1 MAQGS
6 AEQSGRTEKQFARR
20 FAERVLASRWLVV
33 LATPILVAAAAS
45 GIARL
50 EFSANYRI
58 FFDEDNPQLLALEE
72 LENTYG
78 KNENIA
84 FLIVPDDG
92 NATSETALSAAV
104 WLTDAAWQT
113 PYSRRV
119 DSLANFQYTTADGD
133 DLYVRDL
140 VDPLELSRAES
151 RSRIRD
157 IALSDPRIAGAI
169 MALNGDVSVVN
180 VTIEPPEEGLLDA
193 VAEVAEFARS
203 IGAEAEERFPGIDV
217 RVVGTVMVNQTFVE
231 ASIDSQK
238 VFLPAS
244 LVLMALILGLLVRGW
259 AGVAATG
266 LVIVFSIFASMGMGS
281 WVGLPFSPP
290 ISPAPT
296 IVLMIV
302 VANCVHLLV
311 AVQQRLRT
319 GDSEP
324 SAGEREGI
332 PLARRQQR
340 EGIPLARRQQREGMP
355 LAKKRHDAIVEA
367 ISLNLHPIFLASLTT
382 ALGFL
387 SMNFSEVPPYR
398 HLGNFVAFG
407 IAASFLLSVTFLP
420 ALLSLLP
427 IRAAKERRHRGPSM
441 RLLADMALRHRK
453 ALFWGWVVIVP
464 AMVLA
469 IPRNELNDV
478 LVHFFDESVEF
489 RQDTDFM
496 DEHLSGN
503 TLLEYSL
510 HATAEG
516 GATDPEFLTA
526 VSNFADWYRDQP
538 PVRHVAVI
546 TDTFRQLN
554 QSMHGDDPNA
564 YRIPET
570 QELAAQYLLLYELSL
585 PQGLDVN
592 NQIDRSRSATR
603 VSVSAETLYSQ
614 DVLELN
620 ARAEAWLDENAPEVG
635 DVNSTG
641 PAALFAY
648 IGHRNI
654 RAMLIGT
661 VVVLVAISAILLFA
675 LRSLRLGLISI
686 APNLI
691 PAVVGFGVWGLTV
704 GQVGLS
710 LSVVVAMT
718 VGIVVDDTVHFL
730 SKYLRARRQYGQD
743 PEDAVRYAFDT
754 AGRAL
759 ITTTVVL
766 VAGFLIF
773 VFSPF
778 VPTAEVGVLTAIII
792 GSALIADLSL
802 LPALLTG
809 VDRNSGERAA
819 PTA

>member
-1 MAQGS
+1 MDKRGI
-6 AEQSGRTEKQFARR
+6 AEEPFAKR
-20 FAERVLASRWLVV
+20 FAERVLAARWWVI
-33 LATPILVAAAAS
+33 LASLAWVAIAS
-45 GIARL
+45 GGIALL
-50 EFSANYRI
+50 EFSADYRI

-84 FLIVPDDG
+84 FLVVPDDG
-92 NATSETALSAAV
+92 DATSEDALSATV
-104 WLTDAAWQT
+104 WLTQTAWQT

-119 DSLANFQYTTADGD
+119 DSLANFQHTTADGD
-133 DLYVRDL
+133 DLYVRNL
-140 VDPLELSRAES
+140 VDPAQLGSAEA
-151 RSRIRD
+151 RSRIRA

-169 MALNGDVSVVN
+169 LADKGDVSVVN
-180 VTIEPPEEGLLDA
+180 VTIELPQGDMLEA

-203 IGAEAEERFPGIDV
+203 VALEAEERFPGIDL
-217 RVVGTVMVNQTFVE
+217 RVVGTVMINQTFVE
-231 ASIDSQK
+231 ASIDSQM

-244 LVLMALILGLLVRGW
+244 LLLMALILGVLIRGW
-259 AGVAATG
+259 AGVVATG
-266 LVIVFSIFASMGMGS
+266 TVIIFSILASLGLGV

-311 AVQQRLRT
+311 AIRQRLRA
-319 GDSEP
+319 GDP
-324 SAGEREGI
+324 
-332 PLARRQQR
+332 
-340 EGIPLARRQQREGMP
+340 
-355 LAKKRHDAIVEA
+355 RHDAIVEA
-367 ISLNLHPIFLASLTT
+367 IRLNLHPVFLASLTT

-407 IAASFLLSVTFLP
+407 IGASFVLSVTFLP

-427 IRAAKERRHRGPSM
+427 MRAARERRLRGPSM
-441 RLLADMALRHRK
+441 RRLADIALRYRK
-453 ALFWGWVVIVP
+453 PLFWAWVVIVP
-464 AMVLA
+464 AMILA

-496 DEHLSGN
+496 DERLSGN

-510 HATAEG
+510 HASVEG
-516 GATDPEFLTA
+516 GVTDPRFLA
-526 VSNFADWYRDQP
+526 EVSDFASWYREQP
-538 PVRHVAVI
+538 SVRHVAVV

-554 QSMHGDDPNA
+554 QSMHGDDPA
-564 YRIPET
+564 FYRIPES

-585 PQGLDVN
+585 PQGLDLN

-603 VSVSAETLYSQ
+603 MSVSAETLYSK
-614 DVLELN
+614 DLLALN
-620 ARAEAWLDENAPEVG
+620 ARAEAWLDENASHVAG
-635 DVNSTG
+635 VNSTG

-648 IGHRNI
+648 IGQRNI
-654 RAMLIGT
+654 RTMVVGT
-661 VVVLVAISAILLFA
+661 TVLLLAISGILLFA
-675 LRSLRLGLISI
+675 LRSLRLGLTSI
-686 APNLI
+686 VPNLV
-691 PAVVGFGVWGLTV
+691 PAVMGFGVWGLTV
-704 GQVGLS
+704 GQVGLV
-710 LSVVVAMT
+710 LSVVAAMT

-759 ITTTVVL
+759 VTTTVVL

-773 VFSPF
+773 VFSPLI
-778 VPTAEVGVLTAIII
+778 PTAQVGVLTAMII
-792 GSALIADLSL
+792 GFALIADLSL
-802 LPALLTG
+802 LPALLVG
-809 VDRNSGERAA
+809 VDRSSGKRDDALRRTDDAA
-819 PTA
+819 P

>member
-1 MAQGS
+1 MQANDPL
-6 AEQSGRTEKQFARR
+6 AKR
-20 FAERVLASRWLVV
+20 FAERVLASRWLVICAS
-33 LATPILVAAAAS
+33 LLFVAVASS

-50 EFSANYRI
+50 EFTADYRV
-58 FFDEDNPQLLALEE
+58 FFDEHNPQLLALEA

-78 KNENIA
+78 KSENIA

-92 NATSETALSAAV
+92 DATSQDALSAAV
-104 WLTDAAWQT
+104 WLTEAAWQT
-113 PYSRRV
+113 PYTRRV

-140 VDPLELSRAES
+140 VDPQELDRAEA

-157 IALSDPRIAGAI
+157 IASSDPRIAGSI
-169 MALNGDVSVVN
+169 LGRNGDVSIVN
-180 VTIEPPEEGLLDA
+180 VTIELPQEGLLDA
-193 VAEVAEFARS
+193 VGEVAEFARS
-203 IGAEAEERFPGIDV
+203 IANEAEQRFPGIDL
-217 RVVGTVMVNQTFVE
+217 RTVGTVIVNQTFVE
-231 ASIDSQK
+231 ASLESQMI
-238 VFLPAS
+238 FLPAS
-244 LVLMALILGLLVRGW
+244 LLLMALILGFLTRSA
-259 AGVAATG
+259 AGVGATG
-266 LVIVFSIFASMGMGS
+266 LVIVFSILASLGLGIWAGM
-281 WVGLPFSPP
+281 PFSPP

-302 VANCVHLLV
+302 VANCVHVLV
-311 AVQQRLRT
+311 ALQQRLRA
-319 GDSEP
+319 GDS
-324 SAGEREGI
+324 
-332 PLARRQQR
+332 
-340 EGIPLARRQQREGMP
+340 
-355 LAKKRHDAIVEA
+355 KHDAIVEA
-367 ISLNLHPIFLASLTT
+367 LRINLHPVFLASLTT

-407 IAASFLLSVTFLP
+407 IAASFILSVTFLP

-427 IRAAKERRHRGPSM
+427 VRAAKERRLRLPSVNVF
-441 RLLADMALRHRK
+441 ADFALRHKK
-453 ALFWGWVVIVP
+453 ALFCGWLVVVP
-464 AMVLA
+464 AMILA

-510 HATAEG
+510 HASGEG
-516 GATDPEFLTA
+516 GATDPLFLSEVA
-526 VSNFADWYRDQP
+526 AFAEWYREQP

-546 TDTFRQLN
+546 TDTFQQLN
-554 QSMHGDDPNA
+554 KSMHGDDPA
-564 YRIPET
+564 QYRIPDS

-614 DVLELN
+614 QLLDLN
-620 ARAEAWLDENAPEVG
+620 ARAETWLAENASHVAA
-635 DVNSTG
+635 VSSTG
-641 PAALFAY
+641 PATLFAY
-648 IGHRNI
+648 IGQRNI

-686 APNLI
+686 VPNLL
-691 PAVVGFGVWGLTV
+691 PAVLGFGVWGLTV

-718 VGIVVDDTVHFL
+718 IGIVVDDTVHFL
-730 SKYLRARRQYGQD
+730 SKYRRARREYGRNA
-743 PEDAVRYAFDT
+743 EEAVRYAFDT

-759 ITTTVVL
+759 VTTTVVL

-773 VFSPF
+773 AFSPF
-778 VPTAEVGVLTAIII
+778 VPTAQVGVLTAMII
-792 GSALIADLSL
+792 GFALIADLSL
-802 LPALLTG
+802 LPALLTT
-809 VDRNSGERAA
+809 VDRDSA
-819 PTA
+819 

>member
-1 MAQGS
+1 MDKRRIATQPF
-6 AEQSGRTEKQFARR
+6 AER
-20 FAERVLASRWLVV
+20 FVERVLAARWLVIFTT
-33 LATPILVAAAAS
+33 LLWVAVAS
-45 GIARL
+45 GGIARL

-58 FFDEDNPQLLALEE
+58 FFDEDNPQLLALEA

-92 NATSETALSAAV
+92 DATSQDALSAAV
-104 WLTDAAWQT
+104 WLTQAAWNT

-119 DSLANFQYTTADGD
+119 DSLANFQHTTADGD

-140 VDPLELSRAES
+140 VDPQELTRAEA
-151 RSRIRD
+151 RSRIRAV
-157 IALSDPRIAGAI
+157 ALSDPRIAGSI
-169 MALNGDVSVVN
+169 LALNGDVSVVN
-180 VTIEPPEEGLLDA
+180 VTIELPEEGQLEA

-203 IGAEAEERFPGIDV
+203 TAAEAEERFPGVDL
-217 RVVGTVMVNQTFVE
+217 RTVGTVMVNQTFVE
-231 ASIDSQK
+231 ASINSQM

-244 LVLMALILGLLVRGW
+244 LLLMALVLGVLTRGW
-259 AGVAATG
+259 AGVVVTG
-266 LVIVFSIFASMGMGS
+266 TVIVFSILASMGLGG
-281 WVGLPFSPP
+281 WAGLPFSPP
-290 ISPAPT
+290 IAPAPT
-296 IVLMIV
+296 IALMIV
-302 VANCVHLLV
+302 VASCVHLLV
-311 AVQQRLRT
+311 TLQQRMRA
-319 GDSEP
+319 GDS
-324 SAGEREGI
+324 
-332 PLARRQQR
+332 
-340 EGIPLARRQQREGMP
+340 
-355 LAKKRHDAIVEA
+355 KHDAIVE
-367 ISLNLHPIFLASLTT
+367 SVRLNLHPVFLASLTT

-407 IAASFLLSVTFLP
+407 ILASFILSVTFLP

-427 IRAAKERRHRGPSM
+427 IRAARDRRFRGLSM
-441 RLLADMALRHRK
+441 RVLADSVLRHRK
-453 ALFWGWVVIVP
+453 ALFWGWLVIVS
-464 AMVLA
+464 AMIVA

-496 DEHLSGN
+496 DERLSGN

-510 HATAEG
+510 HASAEG
-516 GATDPEFLTA
+516 GVTDPLFLA
-526 VSNFADWYRDQP
+526 EVSNFADWYREQP

-554 QSMHGDDPNA
+554 KSMHGDDPAA
-564 YRIPET
+564 YGIPES

-585 PQGLDVN
+585 PQGLDLN

-603 VSVSAETLYSQ
+603 VTISAETLSSQ
-614 DVLELN
+614 ALLELN
-620 ARAEAWLDENAPEVG
+620 ARAEAWLEENAPHVA

-648 IGHRNI
+648 IGQRNI
-654 RAMLIGT
+654 RAMVVGT
-661 VVVLVAISAILLFA
+661 VVVLLAISGILLFA

-686 APNLI
+686 VPNLL
-691 PAVVGFGVWGLTV
+691 PAVLGFGVWGLTV

-730 SKYLRARRQYGQD
+730 SKYRRARREYGQD

-759 ITTTVVL
+759 FTTTVVL
-766 VAGFLIF
+766 VAGFLIL

-778 VPTAEVGVLTAIII
+778 VPTAQVGVLTAMII
-792 GSALIADLSL
+792 AFAFVADLSL
-802 LPALLTG
+802 LPALLTA
-809 VDRNSGERAA
+809 VDRSSSERDALAA
-819 PTA
+819 

>member
-1 MAQGS
+1 MATG
-6 AEQSGRTEKQFARR
+6 QFAER
-20 FAERVLASRWLVV
+20 FAERVLAARRLVI
-33 LATPILVAAAAS
+33 LATLVLVAAASS
-45 GIARL
+45 GIAFL

-58 FFDEDNPQLLALEE
+58 FFDEDNPQLLALEA

-78 KNENIA
+78 KNENVV

-92 NATSETALSAAV
+92 DATSQSALSAAV
-104 WLTDAAWQT
+104 WLTDAAWHT
-113 PYSRRV
+113 PFSRRV
-119 DSLANFQYTTADGD
+119 DSLANFQHTTADGD

-140 VDPLELSRAES
+140 VDPQELARDET
-151 RSRIRD
+151 RSRIRS
-157 IALSDPRIAGAI
+157 IASSDPRIAGSILAR
-169 MALNGDVSVVN
+169 NGDVSVVN
-180 VTIEPPEEGLLDA
+180 VTVELPEEGLLEA

-203 IGAEAEERFPGIDV
+203 VAAQAEDRFPDV
-217 RVVGTVMVNQTFVE
+217 DLRIVGTVMINQTFVE
-231 ASIDSQK
+231 ASIDSQMI
-238 VFLPAS
+238 FLPAS
-244 LVLMALILGLLVRGW
+244 LLLMALILGVVTRGW

-266 LVIVFSIFASMGMGS
+266 TVIVFSILASVGLGA

-311 AVQQRLRT
+311 TVQQRLRA
-319 GDSEP
+319 GDT
-324 SAGEREGI
+324 
-332 PLARRQQR
+332 
-340 EGIPLARRQQREGMP
+340 
-355 LAKKRHDAIVEA
+355 RHEAIVE
-367 ISLNLHPIFLASLTT
+367 SVRLNLHPVFLASLTT

-407 IAASFLLSVTFLP
+407 IVASFILSVTFLP

-427 IRAAKERRHRGPSM
+427 IRAPKDRRLLRGPTMSIVAEVVL
-441 RLLADMALRHRK
+441 RYRRPLL
-453 ALFWGWVVIVP
+453 WGWLAVVL
-464 AMVLA
+464 AMALA

-510 HATAEG
+510 EASTEG
-516 GATDPEFLTA
+516 GVTDPRFLA
-526 VSNFADWYRDQP
+526 EVSSFADWYREQP

-554 QSMHGDDPNA
+554 KSMHGDDPAA
-564 YRIPET
+564 YRIPES
-570 QELAAQYLLLYELSL
+570 QELTAQYLLLYELSL
-585 PQGLDVN
+585 PQGLNLN

-603 VSVSAETLYSQ
+603 VTISAETL
-614 DVLELN
+614 DTREVLELN
-620 ARAEAWLDENAPEVG
+620 ARAEAWLAENATHVAG
-635 DVNSTG
+635 VNSTG

-648 IGHRNI
+648 IGQRNI

-661 VVVLVAISAILLFA
+661 MVVLLAISAILLFA
-675 LRSLRLGLISI
+675 LRSIRLGLISI
-686 APNLI
+686 VPNVI
-691 PAVVGFGVWGLTV
+691 PAVLGFGVWGLTV

-718 VGIVVDDTVHFL
+718 IGIVVDDTVHFL
-730 SKYLRARRQYGQD
+730 SKYRRARREYGQD
-743 PEDAVRYAFDT
+743 PEEAVHYAFDT

-759 ITTTVVL
+759 FATTVVL

-773 VFSPF
+773 AFSPF
-778 VPTAEVGVLTAIII
+778 VPTAQVGVLTAMIIAF
-792 GSALIADLSL
+792 ALVADLTL
-802 LPALLTG
+802 LPALLTA
-809 VDRNSGERAA
+809 VDRGPEKRTPRAA
-819 PTA
+819 

>member
-1 MAQGS
+1 M
-6 AEQSGRTEKQFARR
+6 EQSGVAGKQFARR
-20 FAERVLASRWLVV
+20 FAERILAFRWWVIV
-33 LATPILVAAAAS
+33 ATLLLVAVAS
-45 GIARL
+45 GGIARL

-58 FFDEDNPQLLALEE
+58 FFDEDNPQLLALEA

-84 FLIVPDDG
+84 FLVVPDSGD
-92 NATSETALSAAV
+92 ATSENALSAVV
-104 WLTDAAWQT
+104 WLTEAAWQT
-113 PYSRRV
+113 PYTRRV
-119 DSLANFQYTTADGD
+119 DSLANFQHTTADGD
-133 DLYVRDL
+133 DLYVQDL
-140 VDPLELSRAES
+140 VDPLELSRAEA
-151 RSRIRD
+151 RERIRG

-169 MALNGDVSVVN
+169 LSLNGDVTVVN
-180 VTIEPPEEGLLDA
+180 VTIELPEDDLLVA
-193 VAEVAEFARS
+193 VDEVAEFARS
-203 IGAEAEERFPGIDV
+203 IGAEAEETFPGIDI
-217 RVVGTVMVNQTFVE
+217 RVVGTVMINQTFVE

-244 LVLMALILGLLVRGW
+244 LLLMALILGVLTRGW
-259 AGVAATG
+259 AGVLATG
-266 LVIVFSIFASMGMGS
+266 LVIVFSIFSSVGLGS

-302 VANCVHLLV
+302 VANCVHVLV
-311 AVQQRLRT
+311 AVQQRLRA
-319 GDSEP
+319 GDS
-324 SAGEREGI
+324 GESPR
-332 PLARRQQR
+332 
-340 EGIPLARRQQREGMP
+340 
-355 LAKKRHDAIVEA
+355 KNRHEAIVEA
-367 ISLNLHPIFLASLTT
+367 ITLNLHPVFLASLTT

-407 IAASFLLSVTFLP
+407 IGASFLLSVTFLP

-427 IRAAKERRHRGPSM
+427 IRAAKERRLRGPSM
-441 RLLADMALRHRK
+441 RRLADTALRHRK
-453 ALFWGWVVIVP
+453 VLFWGWVVIVP

-510 HATAEG
+510 HAAVEG
-516 GATDPEFLTA
+516 GATDPEFLTE
-526 VSNFADWYRDQP
+526 VSNFADWYREQP
-538 PVRHVAVI
+538 QVRHVAVI

-554 QSMHGDDPNA
+554 QSMHGDDPDA
-564 YRIPET
+564 YRIPES

-603 VSVSAETLYSQ
+603 VSVSAETLYSR
-614 DVLELN
+614 DLLELN
-620 ARAEAWLDENAPEVG
+620 ARAQAWLDENAPYVG
-635 DVNSTG
+635 EVNSTG
-641 PAALFAY
+641 PSVLFAY
-648 IGHRNI
+648 IGQRNI

-686 APNLI
+686 VPNMI
-691 PAVVGFGVWGLTV
+691 PAVLGFGVWGLTV

-730 SKYLRARRQYGQD
+730 SKYRRARREYGQD

-778 VPTAEVGVLTAIII
+778 VPTAQVGVLTAMII
-792 GSALIADLSL
+792 GFALIADLTL
-802 LPALLTG
+802 LPALLMG
-809 VDRNSGERAA
+809 VDRSSGGRAA
-819 PTA
+819 SRGAG

>member
-1 MAQGS
+1 MAR
-6 AEQSGRTEKQFARR
+6 EQFATR
-20 FAERVLASRWLVV
+20 FVERVLAARWPVILTT
-33 LATPILVAAAAS
+33 LFLVAVASS
-45 GIARL
+45 GIAQL

-58 FFDEDNPQLLALEE
+58 FFDEDNPQLLALEA

-78 KNENIA
+78 KNENIV
-84 FLIVPDDG
+84 FLVVPGDG
-92 NATSETALSAAV
+92 DATSQSALSAAV
-104 WLTDAAWQT
+104 WLTEAAWQT

-140 VDPLELSRAES
+140 VDPQELTRVEA
-151 RSRIRD
+151 RSRIRAV
-157 IALSDPRIAGAI
+157 ALSDPRIASSI
-169 MALNGDVSVVN
+169 LALNGDVSVVN
-180 VTIEPPEEGLLDA
+180 VTVELPEEGLLEA

-203 IGAEAEERFPGIDV
+203 VAAEAEERFPDIDL
-217 RVVGTVMVNQTFVE
+217 RIVGTVMINQTFLE
-231 ASIDSQK
+231 ASISSQMI
-238 VFLPAS
+238 FLPAS
-244 LVLMALILGLLVRGW
+244 LLLMALVLGVLTRGW
-259 AGVAATG
+259 AGVVATG
-266 LVIVFSIFASMGMGS
+266 LVIVFSILTSVGLGV

-311 AVQQRLRT
+311 ALQQRLRA
-319 GDSEP
+319 GDS
-324 SAGEREGI
+324 
-332 PLARRQQR
+332 
-340 EGIPLARRQQREGMP
+340 
-355 LAKKRHDAIVEA
+355 RHDAIVE
-367 ISLNLHPIFLASLTT
+367 SVRLNLHPVFLASLTT

-407 IAASFLLSVTFLP
+407 IAASFILSVTFLP

-427 IRAAKERRHRGPSM
+427 IHAAKDRRLRGPTM
-441 RLLADMALRHRK
+441 NLLADSVLRYRK
-453 ALFWGWVVIVP
+453 ALIWGWLAIVP
-464 AMVLA
+464 VMILA

-478 LVHFFDESVEF
+478 LVHFFDEGVEF

-496 DEHLSGN
+496 DERLSGN

-510 HATAEG
+510 EASTEG
-516 GATDPEFLTA
+516 GVTDPLFLA
-526 VSNFADWYRDQP
+526 QVSNFADWYRKQP

-554 QSMHGDDPNA
+554 KSMHGDDPTA
-564 YRIPET
+564 YRIPESK
-570 QELAAQYLLLYELSL
+570 ELAAQYLLLYELSL
-585 PQGLDVN
+585 PQGLDLN

-603 VSVSAETLYSQ
+603 VTISAETLDSQ
-614 DVLELN
+614 EVLELN
-620 ARAEAWLDENAPEVG
+620 ARAEAWLKENAPHVAG
-635 DVNSTG
+635 VNSTG

-648 IGHRNI
+648 IGQRNI
-654 RAMLIGT
+654 RAMLVGT
-661 VVVLVAISAILLFA
+661 MVVLLAISAILLFA

-686 APNLI
+686 VPNLV
-691 PAVVGFGVWGLTV
+691 PAVLGFGVWGLTV

-730 SKYLRARRQYGQD
+730 SKYRRARREYGQG
-743 PEDAVRYAFDT
+743 PEEAVRYAFDT

-778 VPTAEVGVLTAIII
+778 VPTAQVGVLTAMIIAF
-792 GSALIADLSL
+792 ALVADLTL
-802 LPALLTG
+802 LPALLTT
-809 VDRNSGERAA
+809 VDRTSAERAA
-819 PTA
+819 LAT

>member
-1 MAQGS
+1 MTPAR
-6 AEQSGRTEKQFARR
+6 EQFATR
-20 FAERVLASRWLVV
+20 FAERVLAYRWPVILTT
-33 LATPILVAAAAS
+33 LILVAVASS
-45 GIARL
+45 GIAL
-50 EFSANYRI
+50 MEFSANYRI

-78 KNENIA
+78 KNENLV

-92 NATSETALSAAV
+92 DATSEKALSAAI
-104 WLTDAAWQT
+104 WLTESAWQT

-119 DSLANFQYTTADGD
+119 DSLANFQHTIADGD

-140 VDPLELSRAES
+140 VPPQELDRAEV
-151 RSRIRD
+151 RSQVRA
-157 IALSDPRIAGAI
+157 IALSDPRIASSI
-169 MALNGDVSVVN
+169 LALDGDVSVVN
-180 VTIEPPEEGLLDA
+180 VTVELPEKGLLEA

-203 IGAEAEERFPGIDV
+203 VAAEAEERFPDIDF

-231 ASIDSQK
+231 ASIDSQM

-244 LVLMALILGLLVRGW
+244 LLLMALVLGVLTHGW
-259 AGVAATG
+259 AGVVATG
-266 LVIVFSIFASMGMGS
+266 MVIVFSILASMGLGA

-290 ISPAPT
+290 VSPAPT

-311 AVQQRLRT
+311 ALQQGLR
-319 GDSEP
+319 
-324 SAGEREGI
+324 AGHS
-332 PLARRQQR
+332 
-340 EGIPLARRQQREGMP
+340 
-355 LAKKRHDAIVEA
+355 RHEAIVES
-367 ISLNLHPIFLASLTT
+367 IGLNLHPVFLASLTT

-407 IAASFLLSVTFLP
+407 IAVSFILSVTFLP
-420 ALLSLLP
+420 AVLSLLP
-427 IRAAKERRHRGPSM
+427 VRAPKDRRRRGPTM
-441 RLLADMALRHRK
+441 NRVADFVLSYRK
-453 ALFWGWVVIVP
+453 ALFWGWLVVVP
-464 AMVLA
+464 ILALA

-496 DEHLSGN
+496 DERLSGN

-510 HATAEG
+510 EATDEG
-516 GATDPEFLTA
+516 GVTDPRFLA
-526 VSNFADWYRDQP
+526 EVSSFADWYREQP

-554 QSMHGDDPNA
+554 RSMHGDDPDA
-564 YRIPET
+564 YRIPAS

-585 PQGLDVN
+585 PQGLDLN
-592 NQIDRSRSATR
+592 NQIDSSRSSTR
-603 VSVSAETLYSQ
+603 ISVSAKTLSSREI
-614 DVLELN
+614 LELN
-620 ARAEAWLDENAPEVG
+620 ARADAWLDENAPNVTG
-635 DVNSTG
+635 VNSTG

-648 IGHRNI
+648 IGQRNI
-654 RAMLIGT
+654 RAMLVGT
-661 VVVLVAISAILLFA
+661 MVVLLAISGILLVA
-675 LRSLRLGLISI
+675 LRSLRLGLVSI
-686 APNLI
+686 VPNLV
-691 PAVVGFGVWGLTV
+691 PAVLGFGVWGLTV

-730 SKYLRARRQYGQD
+730 SKYRRARREYGQG
-743 PEDAVRYAFDT
+743 PEEAVRYAFDT

-759 ITTTVVL
+759 FTTTVVL

-778 VPTAEVGVLTAIII
+778 VPTAQVGVLTAMII
-792 GSALIADLSL
+792 GFALIADLTL
-802 LPALLTG
+802 LPALLT
-809 VDRNSGERAA
+809 VADRTSGERGPPASSMN
-819 PTA
+819 T

>member
-1 MAQGS
+1 MDKRGI
-6 AEQSGRTEKQFARR
+6 AEEPFAKR
-20 FAERVLASRWLVV
+20 FAERVLAARWWVI
-33 LATPILVAAAAS
+33 LASLAWVAIAS
-45 GIARL
+45 GGIALL
-50 EFSANYRI
+50 EFSADYRI

-84 FLIVPDDG
+84 FLVVPDDG
-92 NATSETALSAAV
+92 DATSEDALSATV
-104 WLTDAAWQT
+104 WLTQTAWQT

-119 DSLANFQYTTADGD
+119 DSLANFQHTTADGD
-133 DLYVRDL
+133 DLYVRNL
-140 VDPLELSRAES
+140 VDPAQLGSAEA
-151 RSRIRD
+151 RSRIRA

-169 MALNGDVSVVN
+169 LADKGDVSVVN
-180 VTIEPPEEGLLDA
+180 ITIELPQGDMLEA

-203 IGAEAEERFPGIDV
+203 VALEAEERFPGIDL
-217 RVVGTVMVNQTFVE
+217 RVVGTVMINQTFVE
-231 ASIDSQK
+231 ASIDSQM

-244 LVLMALILGLLVRGW
+244 LLLMALILGVLIRGW
-259 AGVAATG
+259 AGVVATG
-266 LVIVFSIFASMGMGS
+266 TVIIFSILASLGLGV

-311 AVQQRLRT
+311 AIRQRLRA
-319 GDSEP
+319 GDP
-324 SAGEREGI
+324 
-332 PLARRQQR
+332 
-340 EGIPLARRQQREGMP
+340 
-355 LAKKRHDAIVEA
+355 RHDAIVEA
-367 ISLNLHPIFLASLTT
+367 IRLNLHPVFLASLTT

-407 IAASFLLSVTFLP
+407 IGASFVLSVTFLP

-427 IRAAKERRHRGPSM
+427 MRAARERRLRGPSM
-441 RLLADMALRHRK
+441 RRLADIALRYRK
-453 ALFWGWVVIVP
+453 PLFWAWVVIVP
-464 AMVLA
+464 AMILA

-496 DEHLSGN
+496 DERLSGN

-510 HATAEG
+510 HASVEG
-516 GATDPEFLTA
+516 GVTDPRFLA
-526 VSNFADWYRDQP
+526 EVSDFASWYREQP
-538 PVRHVAVI
+538 SVRHVAVV

-554 QSMHGDDPNA
+554 QSMHGDDPA
-564 YRIPET
+564 FYRIPES

-585 PQGLDVN
+585 PQGLDLN

-603 VSVSAETLYSQ
+603 MSVSAETLYSK
-614 DVLELN
+614 DLLALN
-620 ARAEAWLDENAPEVG
+620 ARAEAWLDENASHVAG
-635 DVNSTG
+635 VNSTG

-648 IGHRNI
+648 IGQRNI
-654 RAMLIGT
+654 RTMVVGT
-661 VVVLVAISAILLFA
+661 TVLLLAISGILLFA
-675 LRSLRLGLISI
+675 LRSLRLGLTSI
-686 APNLI
+686 VPNLV
-691 PAVVGFGVWGLTV
+691 PAVMGFGVWGLTV
-704 GQVGLS
+704 GQVGLV
-710 LSVVVAMT
+710 LSVVAAMT

-759 ITTTVVL
+759 VTTTVVL

-773 VFSPF
+773 VFSPLI
-778 VPTAEVGVLTAIII
+778 PTAQVGVLTAMII
-792 GSALIADLSL
+792 GFALIADLSL
-802 LPALLTG
+802 LPALLVG
-809 VDRNSGERAA
+809 VDRSSGKRDDALRRTDDAA
-819 PTA
+819 P